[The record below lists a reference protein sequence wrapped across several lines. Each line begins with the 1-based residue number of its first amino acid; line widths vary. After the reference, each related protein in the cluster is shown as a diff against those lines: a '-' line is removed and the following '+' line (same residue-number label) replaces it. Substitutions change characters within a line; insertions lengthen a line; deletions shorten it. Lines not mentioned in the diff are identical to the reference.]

1 MTTERIG
8 GGQSNPTYWL
18 RFGAR
23 AVVLRKQP
31 AGELLPSAHA
41 VDREHRV
48 MAALAETG
56 VPVPRMLHGCADR
69 SVIGTLFYVME
80 ALDGRVVHDF
90 SIPGV
95 TPAERGAMYDSM
107 NDVLARL
114 HRVDWQAVGLG
125 DFGRP
130 GNYFARQI
138 SRWTRQWHA
147 SKTREIPE
155 IDDLIAWLPAN
166 LPAGEDETT
175 IVHGDYRLGN
185 LMFHP
190 REPRVIAILDWELS
204 TLGHPLADLA
214 HNCLLWH
221 ASRAMYYGIE
231 DLDPAALGI
240 PTRAGLRAALLRA
253 HRARGRPR
261 AVPPRV
267 RDVPLRGDLRGHRAA
282 RADRH
287 GGGRRRREGRPP
299 QRRLRQARPRAD
311 RRLRQPGGA
320 ARRAGCM
327 RQRRAPAVHPAQAA
341 AGRFASSFTVS
352 GSFRLLANSVSAS
365 SV

>member
-1 MTTERIG
+1 MTRADLDFDPARLEPYLKAQLPELAGPMGAERIG

-18 RFGAR
+18 RFGER

-48 MAALAETG
+48 MAALAGTG
-56 VPVPRMLHGCADR
+56 VPVPRMLHCCADR
-69 SVIGTLFYVME
+69 AVIGTLFYVME
-80 ALDGRVVHDF
+80 ALDGRVVHDS

-95 TPAERGAMYDSM
+95 TPAERAAMYDSM

-114 HRVDWQAVGLG
+114 HRVDWQAVGLD

-166 LPAGEDETT
+166 LPAGDDETRV
-175 IVHGDYRLGN
+175 VHGDYRLGN
-185 LMFHP
+185 LMFHR

-231 DLDPAALGI
+231 DLDQAALGI
-240 PTRAGLRAALLRA
+240 PSEQDYVRRYCERTGRADGLTPFHLAFAMFRFAVIFEGIAQ
-253 HRARGRPR
+253 RARIGTAAAADAERVGRLS
-261 AVPPRV
+261 V
-267 RDVPLRGDLRGHRAA
+267 DY
-282 RADRH
+282 
-287 GGGRRRREGRPP
+287 
-299 QRRLRQARPRAD
+299 
-311 RRLRQPGGA
+311 
-320 ARRAGCM
+320 ARRA
-327 RQRRAPAVHPAQAA
+327 RALI
-341 AGRFASSFTVS
+341 AG
-352 GSFRLLANSVSAS
+352 
-365 SV
+365 

>member
-1 MTTERIG
+1 MAGADLDFDPARLEPYLKAQLRELSGPMTTERIG
-8 GGQSNPTYWL
+8 GGQSNPTYRL
-18 RFGAR
+18 RFGER

-31 AGELLPSAHA
+31 TGELLPSAHA

-48 MAALAETG
+48 MAALAQTG
-56 VPVPRMLHGCADR
+56 VPVPEMLHLCIDR

-80 ALDGRVVHDF
+80 ALDGRVVHDC

-95 TPAERGAMYDSM
+95 SPLERAAMYDSM

-114 HRVDWQAVGLG
+114 HQVDWQAVGLA

-155 IDDLIAWLPAN
+155 IDELIAWLPAN
-166 LPAGEDETT
+166 LPAGDDETA
-175 IVHGDYRLGN
+175 IVHGDFRLGN
-185 LMFHP
+185 LMFHL

-221 ASRAMYYGIE
+221 ATRAMYYGVE
-231 DLDPAALGI
+231 DLDQAALGI
-240 PTRAGLRAALLRA
+240 PAEADYVRRYCERTGRRDAVTAFHLALAMFRFA
-253 HRARGRPR
+253 VIFEGIAQRARIGT
-261 AVPPRV
+261 
-267 RDVPLRGDLRGHRAA
+267 
-282 RADRH
+282 
-287 GGGRRRREGRPP
+287 
-299 QRRLRQARPRAD
+299 
-311 RRLRQPGGA
+311 
-320 ARRAGCM
+320 
-327 RQRRAPAVHPAQAA
+327 AA
-341 AGRFASSFTVS
+341 AANAEQVGR
-352 GSFRLLANSVSAS
+352 LSVAYAERAYALIR
-365 SV
+365 

>member
-1 MTTERIG
+1 MTAERIG

-18 RFGAR
+18 RFGER

-48 MAALAETG
+48 MAALAATA
-56 VPVPRMLHGCADR
+56 VPVPKMLHFCGDR

-80 ALDGRVVHDF
+80 ALDGRVIHDS

-95 TPAERGAMYDSM
+95 SPAGRAAMYDSM

-114 HRVDWQAVGLG
+114 HQVDWQAVGLEG
-125 DFGRP
+125 FGRP

-155 IDDLIAWLPAN
+155 IDQLIAWLPAN
-166 LPAGEDETT
+166 LPAGDDETT
-175 IVHGDYRLGN
+175 IVHGDFRLGN

-221 ASRAMYYGIE
+221 ATRAMYYGVE
-231 DLDPAALGI
+231 DLDQAALGI
-240 PTRAGLRAALLRA
+240 PAEADYVRRYCARTGRQDGITAFHLAFAMFRFAVIFEGIAQRARIGTAAAADAEKVGRLSVDYAERAYALIAAL
-253 HRARGRPR
+253 
-261 AVPPRV
+261 
-267 RDVPLRGDLRGHRAA
+267 
-282 RADRH
+282 
-287 GGGRRRREGRPP
+287 
-299 QRRLRQARPRAD
+299 
-311 RRLRQPGGA
+311 
-320 ARRAGCM
+320 
-327 RQRRAPAVHPAQAA
+327 
-341 AGRFASSFTVS
+341 
-352 GSFRLLANSVSAS
+352 
-365 SV
+365 

>member
-1 MTTERIG
+1 MTRAELDFEPARLEPYLKAQLPELSGPMATERIG

-18 RFGAR
+18 RFGEQ

-48 MAALAETG
+48 MAALAVTG
-56 VPVPRMLHGCADR
+56 VPVPRMLHCCADR

-80 ALDGRVVHDF
+80 ALDGRVVHDS

-95 TPAERGAMYDSM
+95 APAERGAMYDSM

-155 IDDLIAWLPAN
+155 IEDLIAWLPAN
-166 LPAGEDETT
+166 LPAGADETV

-240 PTRAGLRAALLRA
+240 PTEQDYVRRYFERTGREGDLEPFHLAFAMFRFAVIFEGIAQ
-253 HRARGRPR
+253 RARIGTAAAADAERVGRLS
-261 AVPPRV
+261 V
-267 RDVPLRGDLRGHRAA
+267 DY
-282 RADRH
+282 
-287 GGGRRRREGRPP
+287 
-299 QRRLRQARPRAD
+299 
-311 RRLRQPGGA
+311 
-320 ARRAGCM
+320 ARRAH
-327 RQRRAPAVHPAQAA
+327 ALI
-341 AGRFASSFTVS
+341 AG
-352 GSFRLLANSVSAS
+352 
-365 SV
+365 

>member
-1 MTTERIG
+1 MTRAELDFEPARLEPYLKAQVPELTGPMTTERIG

-56 VPVPRMLHGCADR
+56 VPVPRMLHCCADR

-80 ALDGRVVHDF
+80 ALDGRVVHDS

-166 LPAGEDETT
+166 LPAGEDETA

-240 PTRAGLRAALLRA
+240 PSEQDYVRRYCERTGREGGLEPFHLAFAMFRFAVIFEGIAQ
-253 HRARGRPR
+253 RARIGTAAAADAERVGRLS
-261 AVPPRV
+261 V
-267 RDVPLRGDLRGHRAA
+267 DY
-282 RADRH
+282 
-287 GGGRRRREGRPP
+287 
-299 QRRLRQARPRAD
+299 
-311 RRLRQPGGA
+311 
-320 ARRAGCM
+320 ARRAHALIA
-327 RQRRAPAVHPAQAA
+327 R
-341 AGRFASSFTVS
+341 
-352 GSFRLLANSVSAS
+352 
-365 SV
+365 